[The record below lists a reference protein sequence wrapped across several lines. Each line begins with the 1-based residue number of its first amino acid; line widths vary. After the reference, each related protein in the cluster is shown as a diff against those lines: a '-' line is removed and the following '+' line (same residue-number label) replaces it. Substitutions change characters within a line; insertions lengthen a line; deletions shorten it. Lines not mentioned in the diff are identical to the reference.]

1 MPKGLAGPAAAADAE
16 VEVNQDKSKKPVDAS
31 LPKEATNPKDNLEEP
46 KKVEQVEMQNISGK
60 DVKTESEQIKQSN
73 DGLYEL
79 KLFTIRVDKLT
90 IDGAGVAFLRAIMI
104 FIHFFI

>member
-60 DVKTESEQIKQSN
+60 DVRFIQWSWLLKQEIKLIVIN
-73 DGLYEL
+73 
-79 KLFTIRVDKLT
+79 
-90 IDGAGVAFLRAIMI
+90 
-104 FIHFFI
+104 